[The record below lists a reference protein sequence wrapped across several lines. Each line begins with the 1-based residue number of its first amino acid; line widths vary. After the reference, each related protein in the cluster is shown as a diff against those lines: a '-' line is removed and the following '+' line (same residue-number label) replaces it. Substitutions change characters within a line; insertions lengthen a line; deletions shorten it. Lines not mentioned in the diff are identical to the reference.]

1 MTNKKIKIKDI
12 VDNKNAD
19 KKHAETKENETN
31 DKLINEDTKEL
42 KTLNM
47 STKGHIPFYGS
58 LDACGIDLKYN
69 LEKPVTIKA
78 GEAIKIDTGIR
89 VEIPKNNFGLI
100 VPRSSTGCKHNLSL
114 LNTVG
119 IIDSDY
125 RGDLITFVKN
135 NGDKDFTVNDGDRL
149 FQLIIIPFTKCEIN
163 IINED
168 DLSETE
174 RGEGALG
181 STGN

>member
-1 MTNKKIKIKDI
+1 MTNEKIKIKDI
-12 VDNKNAD
+12 VDAKNAE
-19 KKHAETKENETN
+19 KKRTETKENETN
-31 DKLINEDTKEL
+31 NKLVDDETKTLE
-42 KTLNM
+42 TLNM

-78 GEAIKIDTGIR
+78 GDAIKIDTGIR

-114 LNTVG
+114 LNTIG

-135 NGDKDFTVNDGDRL
+135 NADKDFTVNDGDRL
-149 FQLIIIPFTKCEIN
+149 FQLIIIPFTKCDIN
-163 IINED
+163 IVDEK
-168 DLSETE
+168 DLSKTE